1 REEKERELQNLLHSG
16 MVREKT
22 QLHSLLEYLGTRA
35 IETPEEALKE
45 YTIGV
50 EALGKPADYDPRLDP
65 TIRVEVAKLR
75 KKLTE
80 HYQGAGAGHPVRLEI
95 PKGHYLPI
103 FVVAPPAEKSLPR
116 RIIQRWWVL
125 ALAGIVL
132 AAAIVTPWLVERRSR
147 PRLAPELETFWAPHF
162 DGTPTLLILGAPL
175 FFRTGTSFY
184 RNTRVNQP
192 EDVEKNDVT
201 RKVFAALEPQQ
212 PRSLYHFVGTGEA
225 EALFQLT
232 RLLAA
237 RRATLVVRRSDVVG
251 WNDLKGRHVIFLGG
265 RKFNPQIPELPY
277 KPKFEAAERRI
288 VNLDPR
294 PGEPAAYVA
303 PSPPTNPE
311 IAERYALIS
320 VYPGF
325 SQHTRLVT
333 LECSSTEGTLAA
345 AEFLTRPDML
355 AQLLARGI
363 PLKAEKGVFRPY
375 QVVIGAKLNKGVV
388 VGLFYKTHR
397 LL

>member
-1 REEKERELQNLLHSG
+1 
-16 MVREKT
+16 
-22 QLHSLLEYLGTRA
+22 
-35 IETPEEALKE
+35 
-45 YTIGV
+45 
-50 EALGKPADYDPRLDP
+50 
-65 TIRVEVAKLR
+65 
-75 KKLTE
+75 
-80 HYQGAGAGHPVRLEI
+80 
-95 PKGHYLPI
+95 
-103 FVVAPPAEKSLPR
+103 
-116 RIIQRWWVL
+116 
-125 ALAGIVL
+125 
-132 AAAIVTPWLVERRSR
+132 VTPWLVERRSH
-147 PRLAPELETFWAPHF
+147 PRLAPELESFWAPHF

-237 RRATLVVRRSDVVG
+237 RGATLVVRRSDVVG

-294 PGEPAAYVA
+294 PGEPAAYAA
-303 PSPPTNPE
+303 PSPAANPE
-311 IAERYALIS
+311 VAERYALIS

-325 SQHTRLVT
+325 TQHTRLVT